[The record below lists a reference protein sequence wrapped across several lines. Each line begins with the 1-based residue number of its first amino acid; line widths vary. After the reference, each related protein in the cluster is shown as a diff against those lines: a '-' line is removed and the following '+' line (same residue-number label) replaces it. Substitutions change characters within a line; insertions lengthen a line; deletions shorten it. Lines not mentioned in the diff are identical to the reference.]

1 LRRESTKKH
10 QRLVQPSRSKK
21 NRYHYGERMS
31 DLTNVILSQ
40 TSNSIY
46 RGMDREALT
55 KAYDN
60 SGAVLDSPAWLQC
73 WRERS
78 DALRAKPG
86 HTLDIAYGS
95 GERQKID
102 YFACGTQHAPLFV
115 FLHGG
120 YWQRNSRDMFS
131 FVAEGPMGSGFDVA
145 VVGYTLAP
153 QAGLQQILD
162 ECRGALDFLLDRAEA
177 LALGFDQRN
186 VIIGGWSAGGHLA
199 AALLTGEHRIQG
211 ALSISGIFDL
221 EPIALCA
228 LNDKLGL
235 SSDEAIRLSPL
246 HSIAPSQPAL
256 CAVYGEEELHELQ
269 RQSIDYARAALAA
282 GAHVQLE
289 SIAGC
294 NHFSI
299 LEELYRQD
307 GRLVRCLQTLSGL

>member
-1 LRRESTKKH
+1 
-10 QRLVQPSRSKK
+10 
-21 NRYHYGERMS
+21 MS
-31 DLTNVILSQ
+31 DLSHVIPSQ
-40 TSNSIY
+40 TSNSTY

-60 SGAVLDSPAWLQC
+60 TGAVIDSPAWLQR

-78 DALRAKPG
+78 AALRTKPG

-162 ECRGALDFLLDRAEA
+162 ECSWALDFLLDRADS
-177 LALGFDQRN
+177 LALRFDQRN
-186 VIIGGWSAGGHLA
+186 VIVGGWSAGGHLA
-199 AALLTGEHRIQG
+199 AALLTGEHRIKG
-211 ALSISGIFDL
+211 ALSVSGIFDL

-235 SSDEAIRLSPL
+235 SGEEAMRLSPL
-246 HSIAPSQPAL
+246 HRIAPSQPAL
-256 CAVYGEEELHELQ
+256 YAAYGEDELHELQ

-282 GAHVQLE
+282 GADVRIE

-299 LEELYRQD
+299 LDELYRKN
-307 GRLVRCLQTLSGL
+307 GRLVRCLRTLSGL